1 LDAVEGVV
9 STTAGY
15 TGGSVENPT
24 YEQVSA
30 GGTGHA
36 EAVEVTYDPARV
48 SYEQLLEV
56 FWHNVDPT
64 RADGQFCDRGR
75 QYRSAIFWHDE
86 EQRRLAEAAK
96 RRLEETKPFAGAV
109 VTGIE
114 PAGRFWPAEEHHQDT
129 RARTPSATG
138 STVPAAGATAAS
150 ASCGASTPAT
160 ERPGQSGTK
169 TSATPFMQ

>member
-1 LDAVEGVV
+1 M
-9 STTAGY
+9 
-15 TGGSVENPT
+15 
-24 YEQVSA
+24 
-30 GGTGHA
+30 
-36 EAVEVTYDPARV
+36 

-114 PAGRFWPAEEHHQDT
+114 PAGRFWPAEERHQDYARKNPIRYRLY
-129 RARTPSATG
+129 RAGCGRDRRLG
-138 STVPAAGATAAS
+138 ELWGEHAGH
-150 ASCGASTPAT
+150 
-160 ERPGQSGTK
+160 
-169 TSATPFMQ
+169 